1 MYVYA
6 NVRAHVPVCVCM
18 CATHSGGG
26 LVFWHPKG
34 GQVRHEIETFWKNLH
49 LQRGYQ
55 LVYSPHVA
63 KSDLWVT
70 SGHMEFYRE
79 SMFDQMQV
87 GAPCTRH
94 VRNAHTALSPMH
106 ARCGAAYIRK
116 WKASSW

>member
-1 MYVYA
+1 MREQSWFVHALCCGLLHAVPPCHVSNQAYA
-6 NVRAHVPVCVCM
+6 DVLLFTCTVAP
-18 CATHSGGG
+18 AGGG
-26 LVFWHPKG
+26 LVFWHPAG
-34 GQVRHEIETFWKNLH
+34 ALVRHEVESFWKQLH

-87 GAPCTRH
+87 HGHLGR
-94 VRNAHTALSPMH
+94 RQI
-106 ARCGAAYIRK
+106 G
-116 WKASSW
+116 